1 MSIPFRSKLNVRT
14 LNQRRR
20 GGCPGGVY
28 REKCRDRPFCEAL
41 AQRWT
46 PDRGFIPIAQP
57 ALPDPA
63 DLLHRE
69 RQLDQIDRNTRL
81 FLSGK
86 AANHVLL
93 WGARGTGKSAMIR
106 AMLTRYG
113 GADFGMIE
121 LDHAGLTQ
129 LATLVSRLTDTTR
142 RYVLFVDDLSFEA
155 QDTRYKAL
163 KALLDGSLTM
173 PPGNVLVYATSN
185 RRHLLPE
192 AMQDNLACRVVEG
205 ELHEGDAI
213 DEKVSLS
220 ERFGLWLSFY
230 PFSQNEYLDIV
241 LAHLR
246 VAAADGVVEDDGA
259 LSWRDEALR
268 FARMRGS
275 RSGRV
280 AAQFVHYWNSL
291 KLAGV
296 T

>member
-1 MSIPFRSKLNVRT
+1 MSIPFRSKLNVRA

-20 GGCPGGVY
+20 GGCPDGGC
-28 REKCRDRPFCEAL
+28 REKSRHRPFSEAL

-93 WGARGTGKSAMIR
+93 WGARGTGKSALIR

-113 GADFGMIE
+113 GANFGMIE
-121 LDHAGLTQ
+121 LDHVGLTQ

-163 KALLDGSLTM
+163 KALLDGSLTT
-173 PPGNVLVYATSN
+173 PPENVLVYATSN

-192 AMQDNLACRVVEG
+192 VMQDNLAGRVVEG

-241 LAHLR
+241 RAHLQG
-246 VAAADGVVEDDGA
+246 AAAGVEADGA

-291 KLAGV
+291 KLSDGG
-296 T
+296 